1 MSPSDNFLID
11 HVSDTALWVA
21 FYRGRETKRSDALFH
36 DPWAEILAGEKGKR
50 IALGL
55 PSKIFTHWG
64 LVVRTKAIDRFILE
78 ILTSQKV
85 DMVLNLG
92 AGLDARP
99 YRLALPEKLKWVEVD
114 LPDILAYKENLLK
127 EAKPVCRLERIPG
140 DLLNEDFR
148 NVLFAR
154 LNKESQKVLI
164 VSEGFLTYLTPD
176 QGNSLIECFNKQSGF
191 RYWILGYLSGKSVKA
206 FNKGLVKYL
215 TPDAQARFSVENWMD
230 YFIQRSWKPMDIV
243 PTLDEAARLRRAMPL
258 TWLLNL
264 WGIFFSSR
272 LKKIKEEIRKNSGI
286 VVLERT

>member
-1 MSPSDNFLID
+1 MPPSDNYLID

-21 FYRGRETKRSDALFH
+21 FYRGLETKRPDALFR

-55 PSKIFTHWG
+55 PSKNFTHWG
-64 LVVRTKAIDRFILE
+64 LVVRTKAIDKFILE
-78 ILTSQKV
+78 MVTNQKV

-92 AGLDARP
+92 AGLDTRP
-99 YRLALPEKLKWVEVD
+99 YRLALPDKLKWVEVD

-127 EAKPVCRLERIPG
+127 EAKSVCQIERIPG
-140 DLLNEDFR
+140 DLLNENFR

-154 LNKESQKVLI
+154 LNQEAKKVLI

-176 QGNSLIECFNKQSGF
+176 QGNSLVESFNHQSSF
-191 RYWILGYLSGKSVKA
+191 RFWILDYLSGKSVKA
-206 FNKGLVKYL
+206 FNKGLVKHL
-215 TPDAQARFSVENWMD
+215 AVDVQARFSVENWMEF
-230 YFIQRSWKPMDIV
+230 FIQHGWKPLNIV
-243 PTLDEAARLRRAMPL
+243 PTMDEAVRLGRTMPL

-264 WGIFFSSR
+264 LGFFFPSR
-272 LKKIKEEIRKNSGI
+272 LKKINEEIRQNSGT